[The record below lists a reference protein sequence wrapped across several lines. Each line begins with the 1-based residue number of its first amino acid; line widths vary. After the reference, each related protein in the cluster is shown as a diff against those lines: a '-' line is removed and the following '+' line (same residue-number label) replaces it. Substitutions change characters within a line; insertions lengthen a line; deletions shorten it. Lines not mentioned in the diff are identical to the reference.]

1 MMQVSSSTS
10 AEGRNHP
17 EYMAAAASKG
27 HGKSSIVLKLGA
39 HYLVRCLG
47 IWSVDGSW
55 GSSWRDTADVEEFF
69 LTKLGFCTE
78 YLTRNTLKYVLHIWL
93 GTYVR
98 RYFVC
103 HRPRNSS
110 LRAEEELDGARTRP
124 ETSLLPR

>member
-69 LTKLGFCTE
+69 NKARLLYGVSHEEHFEVCTA
-78 YLTRNTLKYVLHIWL
+78 YLA
-93 GTYVR
+93 
-98 RYFVC
+98 RYLC
-103 HRPRNSS
+103 
-110 LRAEEELDGARTRP
+110 T
-124 ETSLLPR
+124 